1 MKIILSNKIEIT
13 DLDGFEQGL
22 IEASCTFSNP
32 KFIEAQKMGRYTGK
46 ISRKIMLFEQIDHG
60 LIIPMGCLALVA
72 DEADEIDDQRN
83 THPVKIPFTGI
94 LREYQRELLNN
105 ALDSGGGV
113 LVAATG
119 SGKTVA
125 GIALSSRLGQRTL
138 ILVKSGDLATQW
150 LEAIERFTNLKS
162 GLIRRG
168 KKTEGAEFTVALV
181 QSLIKMDLSAFDYG
195 LVIAD
200 ECHNAPANQFYTVIN
215 DLNCRYKFGLSATP
229 QRRDCLEFMIHAA
242 LGEIVAEIEEDQLSG
257 KVLPV
262 LVRTIQHPFSGN
274 PENWNDF
281 INVLIN
287 DDSRNELII
296 NLARQQT
303 KPTII
308 LCSQVRHC
316 EILTTMAQQAG
327 LKPLL
332 IHGQLP
338 DKIRT
343 ARMLA
348 AQDARLIIGTA
359 QLLGEGIDLPP
370 LEVLIFASPMS
381 AVIEKQGD
389 PAATKLIQSIGR
401 IRRPYPGKTFAKV
414 YDLVDRCGFG
424 VSAFNKR
431 RQIYKLQGWQVEGYG
446 DEWEQDDDY

>member
-1 MKIILSNKIEIT
+1 MKLILSNKIAIT
-13 DLDGFEQGL
+13 DLDDFEQEL
-22 IEASCTFSNP
+22 IESSNTHHNP
-32 KFIEAQKMGRYTGK
+32 KFFEAQIQGRYTGN
-46 ISRKIMLFEQIDHG
+46 IDRKIKLFERIKTG
-60 LIIPMGCLALVA
+60 LIIPIGCLWQV
-72 DEADEIDDQRN
+72 DDEIDDQRN
-83 THPVKIPFTGI
+83 THPVNIPFTGV
-94 LREYQRELLNN
+94 LREYQRELVTT
-105 ALDSGGGV
+105 ALDYDCGV

-125 GIALSSRLGQRTL
+125 GIALTSLLGQRCL

-150 LEAIERFTNLKS
+150 LQAIEQFTGLKA
-162 GLIRRG
+162 GLICGG
-168 KKTEGAEFTVALV
+168 KNTQGAQFTVGLV
-181 QSLIKMDLSAFDYG
+181 QSLVKRDLSTFDYG

-200 ECHNAPANQFYTVIN
+200 ECHNCPACQFYTVIN
-215 DLNCRYKFGLSATP
+215 GLNCRYKYGLSATP
-229 QRRDCLEFMIHAA
+229 QRRDCLEFMIHAC
-242 LGEIVAEIEEDQLSG
+242 LGQIVGEISEDELQG

-262 LVRTIQHPFSGN
+262 KVRTIQHPFSGN
-274 PENWNDF
+274 PESWGDF
-281 INVLIN
+281 INILID
-287 DDSRNELII
+287 DDSRNEVII

-332 IHGQLP
+332 VHGQLP
-338 DKIRT
+338 DKVRT

-381 AVIEKQGD
+381 AVVAKQGD

-401 IRRPYPGKTFAKV
+401 CRRPFPGKTFAHV

-431 RQIYKLQGWQVEGYG
+431 RKIYKLQGWSIE
-446 DEWEQDDDY
+446 

>member
-1 MKIILSNKIEIT
+1 MKIILSNKIT
-13 DLDGFEQGL
+13 LTHLDAIEQGL
-22 IEASCTFSNP
+22 IESSCTHDNP
-32 KFIEAQKMGRYTGK
+32 KYFEAQRMGRYTGK
-46 ISRKIMLFEQIDHG
+46 IDRKIMMFETIDTG
-60 LIIPMGCLALVA
+60 LIIPMGCKWLID
-72 DEADEIDDQRN
+72 DEADEINDQRN
-83 THPVKIPFTGI
+83 THRVEIGFTGI

-125 GIALSSRLGQRTL
+125 GIALASRLGQRTL

-150 LEAIERFTNLKS
+150 LEAIEQFTHLKA

-168 KKTEGAEFTVALV
+168 KKTEGAEFTVGLV

-215 DLNCRYKFGLSATP
+215 ALNCRYKFGLSATP
-229 QRRDCLEFMIHAA
+229 QRRDCLEFMIHAC
-242 LGEIVAEIEEDQLSG
+242 LGQIVAEISEHELQG

-262 LVRTIQHPFSGN
+262 KVRTIQHPFSGN
-274 PENWNDF
+274 PESWNDF
-281 INVLIN
+281 INILIN
-287 DDSRNELII
+287 DDTRNGLLI
-296 NLARQQT
+296 NLAKQQT
-303 KPTII
+303 RPTII

-316 EILTTMAQQAG
+316 EILTTMVEQAD

-348 AQDARLIIGTA
+348 AQDARLIIGTS
-359 QLLGEGIDLPP
+359 QLLSEGIDLPP
-370 LEVLIFASPMS
+370 LEVLIFAAPMS
-381 AVIEKQGD
+381 AVIHKEGD

-401 IRRPYPGKTFAKV
+401 IRRPYPGKNFAHV
-414 YDLVDRCGFG
+414 IDLVDVCGFG
-424 VSAFNKR
+424 IAAYRKR
-431 RQIYKLQGWQVEGYG
+431 AQIYQLQGWQVEGYG
-446 DEWEQDDDY
+446 DEWEQDNDY